1 MLEIVNSEILIKKKN
16 SNVFSL
22 RWYMEFQLMEQHKL
36 PSNNIIGFSDQQY
49 YRRESINIF
58 YFYRGSH

>member
-1 MLEIVNSEILIKKKN
+1 MLEIVNSEILINLKKN

-36 PSNNIIGFSDQQY
+36 PSNNIIGFSYQQY
-49 YRRESINIF
+49 YSRESINIF
-58 YFYRGSH
+58 YFLQR